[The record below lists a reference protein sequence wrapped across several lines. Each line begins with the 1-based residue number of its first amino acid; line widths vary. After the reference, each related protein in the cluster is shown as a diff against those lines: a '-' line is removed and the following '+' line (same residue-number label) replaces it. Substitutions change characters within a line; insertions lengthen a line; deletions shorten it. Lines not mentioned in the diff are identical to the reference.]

1 MKKTLAIIAV
11 AVLVVAA
18 ATGITGYVQFKG
30 SAVDAERELFL
41 SKRLTYSAVLDS
53 VMPSISHQMAF
64 EYYAKH
70 IDLERTFKPGH
81 YVLKPGMNVIEVA
94 RMLKLGMQ
102 TPVKVAFQYAKIPSH
117 LAAKLAPQIDA
128 DSAELVKA
136 FTSKELA
143 KEYGLD
149 SVTLFSIFLPNT
161 YEVYWTIT
169 PEQFVRRMKQE
180 NDRFWTEG
188 RKEKLRKTGL
198 TRLEAMT
205 LASIVFEET
214 RAVDEMARIAGVYM
228 NRLRIGM
235 PLQADPTV
243 KFAMQDF
250 GLRRILNKHLKTPS
264 PYNTYLNRGL
274 PPSPI
279 CLPGIPAIDAVLNYE
294 HHAYLYF
301 CARPTFDG
309 HHNFARTYSEHLK
322 NARAYV
328 RELNRRKIK

>member
-1 MKKTLAIIAV
+1 MKKTLAITAV

-18 ATGITGYVQFKG
+18 AVGITGYVQFKG
-30 SAVDAERELFL
+30 SAVDEERELFL

-53 VMPSISHQMAF
+53 LMPSINHHTAF
-64 EYYAKH
+64 GYYARH
-70 IDLERTFKPGH
+70 IDLERSFKPGH
-81 YVLKPGMNVIEVA
+81 YVLKPGMNVMEVA
-94 RMLKLGMQ
+94 RMLKLGIE
-102 TPVKVAFQYAKIPSH
+102 TPVKVSFQYAKIPPH
-117 LAAKLAPQIDA
+117 LAGKLAPQIDA

-136 FTSKELA
+136 FTDKNLA
-143 KEYGLD
+143 KEFGLD

-188 RKEKLRKTGL
+188 RKEKLRRTGL

-243 KFAMQDF
+243 KFALQDF

-279 CLPGIPAIDAVLNYE
+279 CLAGIPAIDAVLNYE